1 MISKQNF
8 GIQWRIL
15 KKKEI
20 LMSTIEV
27 TSESSFQFFIQMM
40 LALPQILFGII
51 SATHSTFGE
60 KIVSPET
67 FSILM
72 SFISMGRSFY
82 RIRNRNKKNALNF
95 NSVLTIFLL
104 TFLETM
110 SRILSVGM
118 FLYLYSENLNPT
130 MALGVYYGHVSIML
144 VFNIL
149 FNKETPTFSFAYLFS
164 LMFNSLSSTYSY
176 NYHNYTK
183 LLHNYP
189 KHIGQKDDEEEEK
202 DDQKLHQPSL
212 IRQVFF
218 YIIFLIETAS
228 LTCLS
233 VFFFEK
239 EKAIE
244 RIVDISDGLG
254 GHFQITRGNLNI
266 LIGIIWGFQF
276 LALLL

>member
-82 RIRNRNKKNALNF
+82 RIRNRNKKNALSF
-95 NSVLTIFLL
+95 KSALTICLL
-104 TFLETM
+104 TILETI

-118 FLYLYSENLNPT
+118 FLYLYSSDN
-130 MALGVYYGHVSIML
+130 
-144 VFNIL
+144 NI
-149 FNKETPTFSFAYLFS
+149 
-164 LMFNSLSSTYSY
+164 
-176 NYHNYTK
+176 
-183 LLHNYP
+183 
-189 KHIGQKDDEEEEK
+189 I
-202 DDQKLHQPSL
+202 
-212 IRQVFF
+212 
-218 YIIFLIETAS
+218 
-228 LTCLS
+228 
-233 VFFFEK
+233 
-239 EKAIE
+239 
-244 RIVDISDGLG
+244 
-254 GHFQITRGNLNI
+254 
-266 LIGIIWGFQF
+266 
-276 LALLL
+276 